1 MDEQTED
8 LTQYRGSFEM
18 MRAMGMGGLELVDF
32 IRTYGIEV
40 AAVQLRVK
48 AVALRKF
55 LHAAAELS
63 HVGAALR
70 EVQLRRAGKRVPLD
84 QIQRTNFN
92 TLVDNIRALVGT
104 QPLARRLGIT
114 RQAIY
119 SIVAEGG
126 PRSMNSFVAGV
137 GQLLGYNTMT
147 GFLAALQEGVP
158 NIATVAR
165 RDFTPKKPK
174 GKVKV
179 KRTPK
184 PKAAPPAEVA

>member
-8 LTQYRGSFEM
+8 LTQYKGSFEM

-40 AAVQLRVK
+40 AAVQLRLK
-48 AVALRKF
+48 ATVLRKF
-55 LHAAAELS
+55 LQAAAELS

-84 QIQRTNFN
+84 PIQRTNFN
-92 TLVDNIRALVGT
+92 MLVDNIRALVGT

-119 SIVAEGG
+119 SIVADGG
-126 PRSMNSFVAGV
+126 PQSMNSFVAGV
-137 GQLLGYNTMT
+137 GQLLGFNTMT
-147 GFLAALQEGVP
+147 GFLMALQEGVP
-158 NIATVAR
+158 STAAVAR
-165 RDFTPKKPK
+165 RDFLPKKPK
-174 GKVKV
+174 PAKAKRKPQPKVV
-179 KRTPK
+179 KA
-184 PKAAPPAEVA
+184 KAEDA

>member
-8 LTQYRGSFEM
+8 LSQYKGSFEM

-48 AVALRKF
+48 AGALRKF
-55 LHAAAELS
+55 LQAAAELA

-84 QIQRTNFN
+84 PIQRTNFN

-137 GQLLGYNTMT
+137 GQLLGFNTMT
-147 GFLAALQEGVP
+147 GFLVALQEGVP
-158 NIATVAR
+158 STATVAR
-165 RDFTPKKPK
+165 RDFKPKKPK
-174 GKVKV
+174 LKAKPG
-179 KRTPK
+179 RTPK
-184 PKAAPPAEVA
+184 VALAEGA

>member
-8 LTQYRGSFEM
+8 LTQYKGSFEM

-40 AAVQLRVK
+40 AAVQLRLK
-48 AVALRKF
+48 PAALRKF
-55 LHAAAELS
+55 LQAAAELS

-84 QIQRTNFN
+84 PIQRTNFN
-92 TLVDNIRALVGT
+92 MLVDNIRALVGT

-119 SIVAEGG
+119 SIVADGG
-126 PRSMNSFVAGV
+126 PRCMNSFVAGV
-137 GQLLGYNTMT
+137 GQLLGFNTMT
-147 GFLAALQEGVP
+147 GFLVALQDGVP
-158 NIATVAR
+158 STAAVAR
-165 RDFTPKKPK
+165 RDFLPKKPK
-174 GKVKV
+174 SKRKLRPKVV
-179 KRTPK
+179 KS
-184 PKAAPPAEVA
+184 PAEGA

>member
-1 MDEQTED
+1 
-8 LTQYRGSFEM
+8 
-18 MRAMGMGGLELVDF
+18 MGGMELVDF

-40 AAVQLRVK
+40 ASVQLRLKSTV
-48 AVALRKF
+48 LRKF

-84 QIQRTNFN
+84 PVQRTNFN
-92 TLVDNIRALVGT
+92 MLVDNIRTLVGT

-119 SIVAEGG
+119 SIVADGG

-137 GQLLGYNTMT
+137 AQLLGFNTMT
-147 GFLAALQEGVP
+147 GFLVALQEGVP
-158 NIATVAR
+158 STASITR
-165 RDFTPKKPK
+165 RDFKPKKPK
-174 GKVKV
+174 TT
-179 KRTPK
+179 RK
-184 PKAAPPAEVA
+184 PKVVQPPAEGA